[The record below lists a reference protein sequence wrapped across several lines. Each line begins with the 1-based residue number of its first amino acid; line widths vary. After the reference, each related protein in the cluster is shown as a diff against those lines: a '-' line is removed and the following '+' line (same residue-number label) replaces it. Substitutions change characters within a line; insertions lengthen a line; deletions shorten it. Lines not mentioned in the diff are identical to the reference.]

1 VSISGTSEKSISG
14 ISGTSISPPRLT
26 PGALVDT
33 FGAEMP
39 KPPPTPPLPLM
50 SAFTS
55 GALVDTFGAEM
66 PKPPPTPPLQP
77 ASAFTSGALVDTFG
91 AEMPIPLPAGIL
103 TEIPPNLLKLA
114 VASPFGTETFGAESP
129 AEADASTSFDFFF
142 DFFSF

>member
-26 PGALVDT
+26 P
-33 FGAEMP
+33 
-39 KPPPTPPLPLM
+39 
-50 SAFTS
+50 
-55 GALVDTFGAEM
+55 
-66 PKPPPTPPLQP
+66 
-77 ASAFTSGALVDTFG
+77 GALVDTFG